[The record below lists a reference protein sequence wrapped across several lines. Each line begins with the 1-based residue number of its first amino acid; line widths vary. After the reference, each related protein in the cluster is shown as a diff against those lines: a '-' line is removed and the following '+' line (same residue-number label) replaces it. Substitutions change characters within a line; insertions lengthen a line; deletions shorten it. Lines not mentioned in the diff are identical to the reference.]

1 MEQERPHILYIPRWY
16 PSREDPMLGLFVKK
30 HARAAIS
37 SGYRI
42 SVAYARQA
50 SGEQNKNIE
59 VHCYTDDFLNET
71 IVTYPARNGFHGLI
85 LQIRAWLTAIS
96 VTRKAHGKPQ
106 LIHAH
111 ILTRT
116 GLLAMIFSVFYQIP
130 YVVTEHWSRYYPE
143 NMQFK
148 GFWRKW
154 ITKKVLQKARRAS
167 VVSQRLADAMKSAGL
182 DFSYEITG
190 NVVDT
195 SLFTPS
201 VSKEPGEIRKI
212 ISISCFEEKSKNLNL
227 LLDAFQELLSKTDNI
242 QLVLVGD
249 GADFEYTRKRVSEMN
264 FKEDEVR
271 FTGMLENEAL
281 AEELRG
287 SACLALSS
295 NYETFA
301 ISVFEALA
309 CGVPVVVTNVA
320 DLKHH
325 IRPEMGEVVEAG
337 NMKDLSGA
345 LSKVLEN
352 TDNYN
357 PKTMR
362 DYVER
367 NFGTKAIAEQLNLL
381 YKPLIVNSSRYAK

>member
-1 MEQERPHILYIPRWY
+1 
-16 PSREDPMLGLFVKK
+16 MLGLFVKK

-42 SVAYARQA
+42 SVAFARQA
-50 SGEQNKNIE
+50 SGEQSKNIE
-59 VHCYTDDFLNET
+59 IHGYSDDFLSET
-71 IVTYPARNGFHGLI
+71 IVTYPARNGFPGLL

-111 ILTRT
+111 VLTRT
-116 GLLAMIFSVFYQIP
+116 GLLAMIYSVFYRIP

-143 NMQFK
+143 NIQFK
-148 GFWRKW
+148 GFWHKW
-154 ITKKVLQKARRAS
+154 ITKKVLQKARSVS
-167 VVSQRLADAMKSAGL
+167 VVSQRLAEAMKSTGL
-182 DFSYEITG
+182 NFSYEIIG

-195 SLFTPS
+195 GLFTPS
-201 VSKEPGEIRKI
+201 ETKEPGEIRKI

-264 FKEDEVR
+264 FKEGDVR

-309 CGVPVVVTNVA
+309 CGVPVVVTDVA
-320 DLKHH
+320 DLIFH
-325 IRPEMGEVVEAG
+325 IKEEMGEVVEAG
-337 NMKDLSGA
+337 NMKDFSAA
-345 LSKVLEN
+345 LSKVIEN
-352 TDNYN
+352 ARNYN
-357 PKTMR
+357 ANTMR

-367 NFGTKAIAEQLNLL
+367 NFGAKAIAEQLNFI
-381 YKPLIVNSSRYAK
+381 YKPLINNSFHHAE